1 MNIKNLFDYY
11 YWFRQP
17 YIAYGKTLWLI
28 VGFFLFFIIAGLVCR
43 IMKQYAQNTAYKTLL
58 HRLGT
63 LGLTMGFLGLLW
75 MFLRQERVPFL
86 AWRFWLLI
94 LLAVFIWWAIKILL
108 FVLRRAPKLKE
119 ENDRKKQ
126 MEKYLPKSR

>member
-17 YIAYGKTLWLI
+17 YIAYGRTLWLI
-28 VGFFLFFIIAGLVCR
+28 VGIFLFFIVAGLVCR
-43 IMKQYAQNTAYKTLL
+43 IIKQYVQNKAGKTIL
-58 HRLGT
+58 HRAGT
-63 LGLTMGFLGLLW
+63 FGITMGFLGLLW

-94 LLAVFIWWAIKILL
+94 LLAVSVWWAVRIVL
-108 FVLRRAPKLKE
+108 FACRRAPKIQE